1 MLLTLFPPAFLV
13 DKTQMPRGAQRESV
27 ALAQSHLLIADRK
40 RRKRRE
46 NWKTKKNWKTEYK
59 SNAISSHDYVEN
71 SYVRLMATHCTACA
85 NFPGNSSWEGQ
96 GLVNILPLFWIR
108 FFVYFCWY
116 VFCSGPDNPTGRCLR
131 SADAQRGSAW
141 VGGTGTKSTAIPPHR
156 WSQTSQA
163 AWKLKNKKKL
173 KNRIQKQRNF

>member
-1 MLLTLFPPAFLV
+1 
-13 DKTQMPRGAQRESV
+13 MPRGAQRESV
-27 ALAQSHLLIADRK
+27 ALAQSQLQCLLIADRK
-40 RRKRRE
+40 RRKRHE

-131 SADAQRGSAW
+131 SAGELGKWQKSSGEMIRQSWSKYFLFIDPL
-141 VGGTGTKSTAIPPHR
+141 GGHDRKSSKAERLDTAV
-156 WSQTSQA
+156 
-163 AWKLKNKKKL
+163 
-173 KNRIQKQRNF
+173 